1 MSKKESL
8 TDLGWRTILTKGWWS
23 LLYIGIFVFGK
34 YIPLPFAN
42 LTTKGGNIM
51 LAATGGDSSRASL
64 FSLGIGP
71 WMSSM
76 IIVGMLGQLH
86 LPGLSKLT
94 EKKLDWIQKGLTFFL
109 AVIQAFVVLHE
120 FSFTSTAPFA
130 RFVSFLV
137 LLAGSFLLV
146 WLSVENDKNGLGGIT
161 LILMANMFFALMR
174 FFIQGIIPGLRPQ
187 AANWTRGI
195 ALLAMLALG
204 TVTVLLTNAERR
216 IPVTK
221 LLISSEFGSESYLP
235 IRVLPAG
242 TMPAMFA
249 MTIFALPR
257 YLLLFLRNVTGAR
270 IWQIL
275 ADCFQINV
283 LPGFFIYNLIL
294 VALTYGFAYISIDPL
309 EISEKMQKS
318 GDYIPGFHPGKETEK
333 YLHHVINVFSFVSS
347 VYFVVIVGLPMGLN
361 LVSPNLG
368 ALAMIP
374 NYVIILA
381 GFSATIVEEIDVLRI
396 RSHYVSLI

>member
-1 MSKKESL
+1 MDKKESL

-34 YIPLPFAN
+34 YIPLPFAD
-42 LTTKGGNIM
+42 LTVKGGNIM

-71 WMSSM
+71 WMSAM

-94 EKKLDWIQKGLTFFL
+94 EKKLDWLQKSLTLLL
-109 AVIQAFVVLHE
+109 AVIQGFVVLHE
-120 FSFTSTAPFA
+120 FSFSSSAPVA
-130 RFVSFLV
+130 RFVSFLT

-161 LILMANMFFALMR
+161 LILMANMYFALMR
-174 FFIQGIIPGLRPQ
+174 FFIQGIIPGLKPA
-187 AANWTRGI
+187 AANWTRLI
-195 ALLAMLALG
+195 ALVAMLVLG
-204 TVTVLLTNAERR
+204 TFTALLTNAERR

-242 TMPAMFA
+242 SMPAMFA
-249 MTIFALPR
+249 MTLFTLPR
-257 YLLLFLRNVTGAR
+257 YLLLFLRRVTGAG
-270 IWQIL
+270 IYQTV
-275 ADCFQINV
+275 ADWFQITT
-283 LPGFFIYNLIL
+283 LPGWLIYNLIL
-294 VALTYGFAYISIDPL
+294 VGLTYGFAYISIDPL
-309 EISEKMQKS
+309 EISEKMEKS
-318 GDYIPGFHPGKETEK
+318 GDYVPGYHPGKETEK
-333 YLHHVINVFSFVSS
+333 YLRHVINSFSFVSS
-347 VYFVVIVGLPMGLN
+347 VYFVLIVGLPMGLN
-361 LVSPNLG
+361 LISPNFG

-381 GFSATIVEEIDVLRI
+381 GFSAAIVEEIDVLQI
-396 RSHYVSLI
+396 RSHYASLL